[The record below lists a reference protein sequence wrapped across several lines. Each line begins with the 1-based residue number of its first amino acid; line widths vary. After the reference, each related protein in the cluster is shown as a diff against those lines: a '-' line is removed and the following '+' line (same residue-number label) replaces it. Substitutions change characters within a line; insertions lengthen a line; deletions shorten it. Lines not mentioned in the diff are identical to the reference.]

1 MSETILYEFCSA
13 SKGKSSL
20 ETKSLCGAEKP
31 NLELTKIVAGFISTE
46 FDLLKNWMVIKPPI
60 VLHETTQR
68 FYNVVSNQKQKKIN
82 FPCTANR
89 PQGS

>member
-46 FDLLKNWMVIKPPI
+46 FDLLKN
-60 VLHETTQR
+60 
-68 FYNVVSNQKQKKIN
+68 
-82 FPCTANR
+82 
-89 PQGS
+89 